1 MRLILPFWSGLE
13 RTHMAGFL
21 PVMLKTKSSRHS
33 CVMSLRSLPSR
44 RLAHFCFTSGFS
56 FCARTAPDQK
66 KKDKQEK
73 DKQINFRPKR
83 REIGRRRDGQR
94 EKEKKKRPIINKSI
108 SGRVP
113 PPFDGFTAPV
123 MQQQQHGTCF
133 NLTFLLWRERER
145 VGILRE
151 RGLLLIC
158 IWERT
163 RFFPSFLLRCGEMIK
178 PTIEDGGPSSLFSH
192 PIVRARYITA
202 MTITGSG
209 EILSA
214 GKRRKRRRLEG
225 KR

>member
-1 MRLILPFWSGLE
+1 MSEAIDAPHFALLIGIGEDAHGRLLARDAQDEILPAFLRDVFAQFAQQAAGPLLL
-13 RTHMAGFL
+13 HFGFL
-21 PVMLKTKSSRHS
+21 V
-33 CVMSLRSLPSR
+33 LRPYSTRS
-44 RLAHFCFTSGFS
+44 
-56 FCARTAPDQK
+56 K

-73 DKQINFRPKR
+73 DKQINFRPTGGKKR

-158 IWERT
+158 I
-163 RFFPSFLLRCGEMIK
+163 
-178 PTIEDGGPSSLFSH
+178 
-192 PIVRARYITA
+192 
-202 MTITGSG
+202 
-209 EILSA
+209 
-214 GKRRKRRRLEG
+214 
-225 KR
+225 